1 MTKKNRVLTGIGII
15 FLIILILWGIW
26 LKTGI
31 DTLGNINHSSLT
43 PATATSEIRFSA
55 EKGDIIRIIFTSEI
69 LSGDLNIVLYDSEG
83 QKAKVLGKA
92 RTMKTILTIDQADTY
107 TLAVEYT
114 DFTGQFKMKAF
125 RLMRHALPSMR

>member
-1 MTKKNRVLTGIGII
+1 MTKKNRVLTGIGIV

-55 EKGDIIRIIFTSEI
+55 EKGDIIRIII
-69 LSGDLNIVLYDSEG
+69 LYDSEG
-83 QKAKVLGKA
+83 QKAKELGKA

-125 RLMRHALPSMR
+125 RLMRHALPSTR